1 MLSACRAA
9 AATLRLS
16 RAPISHPGAGA
27 AWTQLGQRAGMKT
40 AGDDTDTH
48 DDFKPV
54 VKAENATLSVQEHIE
69 RDIKDNRVMV
79 YMKGVPEAP
88 QCGFSAMV
96 VRILQ
101 EYVERHLVLTALVV
115 SCDMSTSGVSYNS
128 RNVLADPQLRDGIK
142 QFSRWPTIPQVFING
157 EFVGGSDILISMHR
171 SGELES
177 LLKETSAKDT
187 KET

>member
-9 AATLRLS
+9 AASLRLS
-16 RAPISHPGAGA
+16 GAPICHSGAGA
-27 AWTQLGQRAGMKT
+27 AWTQLGQRVGMKT

-69 RDIKDNRVMV
+69 SDIKNNPVMV

-101 EYVERHLVLTALVV
+101 EY
-115 SCDMSTSGVSYNS
+115 GVPYNS

-171 SGELES
+171 SGELEM
-177 LLKETSAKDT
+177 LLKQTTAKDT